1 MFVYHPTEP
10 PESKVY
16 IELPSLY
23 NLPYEKVDLITSD
36 SVRLHSYLI
45 KQQNGN
51 ATLVPTLVMF
61 HGNAGNIG
69 QRYFFYY

>member
-1 MFVYHPTEP
+1 MYHPSEP

-23 NLPYEKVDLITSD
+23 NLPYEKIVLTTSD

-45 KQQNGN
+45 KQEQNEI
-51 ATLVPTLVMF
+51 ASSVPTLVMF

-69 QRYFFYY
+69 QRYFFPK